1 MRSCQAVKTHE
12 VMVVSPAEA
21 GERLDSYVAER
32 LGLSRRHVVRLLRRE
47 RVTLGGRPAAKG
59 TLLRAGDRLEV
70 LPFRGVAEGPPPD
83 SAVRLTVLAE
93 AHGLVAVDKPAGIP
107 THPLDLEERGTVLS
121 GLLVERPELVGI
133 GEGGVRS
140 GVVHRLDTGT
150 SGVLVFASEER
161 AWLRARRAFA
171 ERRVDKLYLAR
182 AHGRLVGEREVSLR
196 LEHRGPR
203 MRVVRSGGREALT
216 RLRPLAH
223 GAGSTLL
230 EVRPVT
236 GLMHQ
241 IRVSLAHLGHPV
253 VGDVLYGSS
262 RELGRHLLHATE
274 IRIEDFSAR
283 SSPPAVLLDTD

>member
-1 MRSCQAVKTHE
+1 M
-12 VMVVSPAEA
+12 MVVSPAEA

-83 SAVRLTVLAE
+83 PAVQLTVLAE
-93 AHGLVAVDKPAGIP
+93 AHGLVAVDKPAGVP

-121 GLLVERPELVGI
+121 GLLVERPELVGV

-171 ERRVDKLYLAR
+171 ERRVDKLYVAR

-203 MRVVRSGGREALT
+203 MRVVGSGGREALT

-223 GAGSTLL
+223 GAGTTLL
-230 EVRPVT
+230 EGRPVT

-241 IRVSLAHLGHPV
+241 IRISLAHLGHPV

-283 SSPPAVLLDTD
+283 SSPPAVVLDTD